1 MNISDVTIFV
11 CGVYIPVCECVMIY
25 LTDSLLFKIEL
36 FAPLVVMLILQK
48 AFLEK
53 KKIFSELLEYALTT
67 RNTIYSSK
75 TKKKRKMLNMN
86 LHHDTIIS
94 YPSQNGQKMSVTPQP
109 CQ

>member
-1 MNISDVTIFV
+1 MMNISDVIIFV

-48 AFLEK
+48 AFLGK
-53 KKIFSELLEYALTT
+53 KNKKTIFSELLEYALTT

-75 TKKKRKMLNMN
+75 TKKKHKTLNMN

-94 YPSQNGQKMSVTPQP
+94 YPS
-109 CQ
+109 

>member
-1 MNISDVTIFV
+1 MMNISDVTIFV

-53 KKIFSELLEYALTT
+53 KK
-67 RNTIYSSK
+67 
-75 TKKKRKMLNMN
+75 N
-86 LHHDTIIS
+86 LFR
-94 YPSQNGQKMSVTPQP
+94 VA
-109 CQ
+109 